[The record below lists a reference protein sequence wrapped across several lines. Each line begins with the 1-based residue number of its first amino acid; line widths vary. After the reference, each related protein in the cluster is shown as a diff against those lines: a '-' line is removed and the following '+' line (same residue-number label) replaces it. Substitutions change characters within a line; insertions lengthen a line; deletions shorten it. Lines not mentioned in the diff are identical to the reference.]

1 MAWTLLVHADAS
13 VLPPGNL
20 KKDATML
27 PSHGCPRGHRPTVHP
42 SVHYRPRDN
51 RDPLPPVW
59 PPPFP
64 VWPPPFLIWP
74 PHFPVWPPPHSPP
87 FPPVWPL
94 PSCLPLPSPSHL
106 ATTSLPTSPSAP
118 PSLLATRLATA
129 RLPSA
134 PGPHKVNGWLDI
146 YRFYLFSDV
155 HTCRK
160 SSLQFDNIC

>member
-64 VWPPPFLIWP
+64 VWPPHPSRP
-74 PHFPVWPPPHSPP
+74 PHPPPHPFSPHVWPPPDCQAHLVPIRSMGGWIYID
-87 FPPVWPL
+87 FIYFQMSTHVGNL
-94 PSCLPLPSPSHL
+94 LYSLIIFVSIIKGKFLIMVVDTSFRIFMYSLPLSM
-106 ATTSLPTSPSAP
+106 
-118 PSLLATRLATA
+118 
-129 RLPSA
+129 
-134 PGPHKVNGWLDI
+134 K
-146 YRFYLFSDV
+146 
-155 HTCRK
+155 
-160 SSLQFDNIC
+160 